1 MFGNAELLLPLF
13 IPFHSVAS
21 YEERKLF
28 MQFSL
33 RGKCLLHWTWENFY
47 FILFFSLV
55 MCVSLHWITF
65 WPCCSW
71 DIVLCNF
78 LYSAIYIFT
87 VVSFYSPLPWYKKI
101 ISLAFC
107 FQPSLV
113 LSKPVQLWIVSWQC
127 LSHYFNLW
135 EVFLHMPVLGEG
147 GCFFILLQAAPVG
160 TEKLLKEC
168 MIWWEHTGE
177 HKEK

>member
-21 YEERKLF
+21 SEERKLF

-47 FILFFSLV
+47 FILFFPLV
-55 MCVSLHWITF
+55 VCVSLHWITF
-65 WPCCSW
+65 WLCWSW
-71 DIVLCNF
+71 DRVLCNS

-87 VVSFYSPLPWYKKI
+87 PLWASTVHFYVLKKI

-107 FQPSLV
+107 FPNDLPQPSLI

-135 EVFLHMPVLGEG
+135 EFLY
-147 GCFFILLQAAPVG
+147 I
-160 TEKLLKEC
+160 C
-168 MIWWEHTGE
+168 MC
-177 HKEK
+177 